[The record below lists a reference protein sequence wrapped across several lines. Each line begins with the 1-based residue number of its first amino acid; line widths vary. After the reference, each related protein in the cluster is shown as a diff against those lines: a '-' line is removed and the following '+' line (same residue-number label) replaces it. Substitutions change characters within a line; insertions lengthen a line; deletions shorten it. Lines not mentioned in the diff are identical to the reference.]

1 MATTNIYVLRL
12 KGGRYYVG
20 KSNDVKKRYQEHL
33 DGKGAIWTKKYA
45 PIALEKTIS
54 NVSVFEEDKIT
65 KEYMAKYGIDNVRGG
80 SYVET
85 ELSQFHIDALN
96 MEIWAAKGCCTRC
109 GRGSHFVKDCYA
121 KTDASGNR
129 IDEEDELEEDELE
142 EDELEEDEL
151 EEEEEWEC
159 EFCNRT
165 FTTEYGCGVHERSC
179 SGAKQQTGRRLGA
192 SSCLVCG
199 RQGHYAEICYAR
211 THRDGYE
218 LDSDEDSD

>member
-12 KGGRYYVG
+12 EGGRYYVG
-20 KSNDVKKRYQEHL
+20 KSENVLERYQRHL
-33 DGKGAIWTKKYA
+33 DGKGAVWTKKYA

-85 ELSQFHIDALN
+85 ELSQFHLDALN

-109 GRGSHFVKDCYA
+109 GRGSHFAKDCYA

-129 IDEEDELEEDELE
+129 IEEEEE
-142 EDELEEDEL
+142 E

-165 FTTEYGCGVHERSC
+165 FTTENGCIAHERTC

-218 LDSDEDSD
+218 LDSDGDEDSDGD